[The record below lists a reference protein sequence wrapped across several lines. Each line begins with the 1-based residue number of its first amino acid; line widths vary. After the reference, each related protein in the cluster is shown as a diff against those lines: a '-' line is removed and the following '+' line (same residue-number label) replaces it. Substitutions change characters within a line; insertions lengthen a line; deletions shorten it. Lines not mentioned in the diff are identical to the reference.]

1 MKNKSK
7 FLSVNV
13 ARFLMKTVGFWTADT
28 INEQRLLNVIFAY
41 TIFAI
46 ALALWI
52 EAYDFYISFGEFY
65 AITYTACSSMP
76 VAVIIMKIIIFLRN
90 RKDMMRLIR
99 YTEKNFW
106 FNEYDE
112 FGEKILN
119 DVNMKGSILICCFTC
134 CVQSTVYTY
143 MLTPIIGI
151 LILFVEN
158 IGKNETDRILPFNV
172 WLGGLDTHLSPY
184 FEIAF
189 IMEIIA
195 LIHSGL
201 CFCCFDNFLCLL
213 NLTVAGQFRILQHRL
228 EILLDK
234 SVLCYMTQDKVC
246 QDEDARETFEEFK
259 RCVKHHRMLIDYV
272 EQLEKIFTMST
283 LCQLLMSGILL
294 CVAGFQ
300 VFLARGI
307 IIRQLIFIAH
317 INGCFFQ
324 LFVITLA
331 ANEVIIE
338 SRAVGDAAYNANW
351 QTLSYE
357 PYKNIRMGIITIMAR
372 ADRPCYITAGGFF
385 PVSLETFMA
394 VINLRHYHPQ
404 NSYSHLSIILL
415 KNNII
420 Y

>member
-1 MKNKSK
+1 MRETMMNKSK
-7 FLSVNV
+7 FLAVNV

-28 INEQRLLNVIFAY
+28 VNEQRLLDGIFVY

-46 ALALWI
+46 GCALWI
-52 EAYDFYISFGEFY
+52 EAYDFYVSFGEFY

-76 VAVIIMKIIIFLRN
+76 VAVIIMKIVIFLRN
-90 RKDMMRLIR
+90 RKDMMKLIQ
-99 YTEKNFW
+99 YTENNFW

-119 DVNMKGSILICCFTC
+119 EVNMKGSILICCFTC
-134 CVQSTVYTY
+134 CVQSTVFTY
-143 MLTPIIGI
+143 MLTPII
-151 LILFVEN
+151 EN
-158 IGKNETDRILPFNV
+158 IGKNDSDRILPFNV
-172 WLGGLDTHLSPY
+172 WLGGVDTHLSPY

-189 IMEIIA
+189 LMEVIA

-228 EILLDK
+228 EILFDK
-234 SVLCYMTQDKVC
+234 SVLCYMTRDKVS
-246 QDEDARETFEEFK
+246 QLEDSEETFKEFK

-272 EQLEKIFTMST
+272 EELERIFTMST

-331 ANEVIIE
+331 ANEVIVE

-357 PYKNIRMGIITIMAR
+357 PYKKIRMGIMTIMAR

-394 VINLRHYHPQ
+394 VLSTAASYFALLRKFDEDEE
-404 NSYSHLSIILL
+404 L
-415 KNNII
+415 KGDL
-420 Y
+420 